1 MLTRFVASSFE
12 TLIEVAMWLVL
23 LIGAIQGYALGQ
35 GSLIGA
41 LVGVVFALIF
51 DVVVFGALVVLL
63 DIRNELKKL
72 GHTPPAA

>member
-1 MLTRFVASSFE
+1 MLIRFVASSFE

-23 LIGAIQGYALGQ
+23 LIGAIQGYALGR

-41 LVGVVFALIF
+41 LVGVVLALIF
-51 DVVVFGALVVLL
+51 DVVVFGTLVVLL

-72 GHTPPAA
+72 GRTPPVA